1 MLVPWDQVNQE
12 TLTSLLEEF
21 VTRDGTDYGEREISV
36 ASRVAQAMNRLKGGE
51 VVIWFDAVT
60 ESVTLM
66 TKDDANNAAELS
78 SQPDASS

>member
-21 VTRDGTDYGEREISV
+21 VTRDGTDYGEREMSV
-36 ASRVAQAMNRLKGGE
+36 ASRVAQAMGQLKRGD

-66 TKDDANNAAELS
+66 TKADAKIAEELASQSDDS
-78 SQPDASS
+78 

>member
-21 VTRDGTDYGEREISV
+21 VTRDGTDYGEQEMSV
-36 ASRVAQAMNRLKGGE
+36 GSRVAQAMSRLKSGE

-66 TKDDANNAAELS
+66 TKDDAKRAAELS
-78 SQPDASS
+78 QGEAP